1 MVQEKNWDNH
11 VTCSSID
18 LSANAVKKKKSI
30 FGSQSVHLKVW
41 GHGLHLKLSTIA
53 LYVLAKRK
61 QHSLNNTDIHINVCH
76 LSIWSFV
83 IINIL
88 IDQERD
94 TQFVVNISVILS
106 FPVILASPVKTNWK
120 RNVNWMN

>member
-18 LSANAVKKKKSI
+18 LSANAVKKKRSI

-41 GHGLHLKLSTIA
+41 EHSLHLKLSTIA

-61 QHSLNNTDIHINVCH
+61 QHSLNNTDIH

-94 TQFVVNISVILS
+94 AQFVVNISVILS

>member
-1 MVQEKNWDNH
+1 MVQEKNWVNH

-18 LSANAVKKKKSI
+18 LSANAVKKKKRSI

-41 GHGLHLKLSTIA
+41 EHSLHLKLSTIA

-61 QHSLNNTDIHINVCH
+61 QHSLNNTDIH

>member
-18 LSANAVKKKKSI
+18 LSANAVKKKKRSI

-41 GHGLHLKLSTIA
+41 EHSLHLKLSTIA

-61 QHSLNNTDIHINVCH
+61 QHSLNNTDIH

-83 IINIL
+83 IINNL

>member
-18 LSANAVKKKKSI
+18 LSANAVKKKQRSI

-41 GHGLHLKLSTIA
+41 EHSLHLKLSTIA

-61 QHSLNNTDIHINVCH
+61 QHSLNNTDIH

>member
-18 LSANAVKKKKSI
+18 LSANAVKKKKKKRSI

-41 GHGLHLKLSTIA
+41 EHSLHLKLSTIA

-61 QHSLNNTDIHINVCH
+61 QHSLNNTDIH

-106 FPVILASPVKTNWK
+106 FPVKTNWK

>member
-18 LSANAVKKKKSI
+18 LSANAVKKKKRSI

-41 GHGLHLKLSTIA
+41 EHSLHLKLSTIA

-61 QHSLNNTDIHINVCH
+61 QHSLNNTDIH

-94 TQFVVNISVILS
+94 AQFVVNISVILS

>member
-18 LSANAVKKKKSI
+18 LSANAVKKKKRSI

-41 GHGLHLKLSTIA
+41 EHSLHLKLSTIA

-61 QHSLNNTDIHINVCH
+61 QHSLNNTDIH
-76 LSIWSFV
+76 LFIWSFV